1 MGFFSRGLRHP
12 ALQWTRLRAL
22 SSAPKSSI
30 CAKANSTLACTTK
43 RPHFLLATTP
53 ARPATYGSLTLTL
66 EA

>member
-30 CAKANSTLACTTK
+30 CAKANSTLACAI
-43 RPHFLLATTP
+43 AT
-53 ARPATYGSLTLTL
+53 ARSRI
-66 EA
+66 